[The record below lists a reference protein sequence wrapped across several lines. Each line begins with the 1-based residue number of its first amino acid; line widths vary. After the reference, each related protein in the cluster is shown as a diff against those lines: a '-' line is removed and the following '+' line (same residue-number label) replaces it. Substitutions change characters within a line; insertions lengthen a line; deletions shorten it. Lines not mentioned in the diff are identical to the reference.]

1 MNQNSIQEEFKSRLK
16 SGNACYHSVQNLL
29 SSSLLSK
36 NIKIK
41 IYRIIMLSVVL
52 YGCDT
57 WSLTLREECRLRV
70 VENRVQRKIFGTKR
84 DGVTGEWR
92 KLQDEELNYL
102 YCSPNINRV
111 IKPRRR
117 SAGHVTCMGER
128 RGASRV
134 LVRKPE
140 GKRPLDRP
148 RHRQEDNIKMDL
160 QEVGC
165 GGHRLD

>member
-1 MNQNSIQEEFKSRLK
+1 MNQNSIQEEIKSRLK

-57 WSLTLREECRLRV
+57 WSLIVRKECRLRV
-70 VENRVQRKIFGTKR
+70 FENRVQRKIFGTKR
-84 DGVTGEWR
+84 DGVIGEWR
-92 KLQDEELNYL
+92 KLQDEDLNYL
-102 YCSPNINRV
+102 YCSPNIIHM
-111 IKPRRR
+111 IKSRR

-128 RGASRV
+128 RGACRV
-134 LVRKPE
+134 LVR
-140 GKRPLDRP
+140 
-148 RHRQEDNIKMDL
+148 
-160 QEVGC
+160 
-165 GGHRLD
+165 

>member
-1 MNQNSIQEEFKSRLK
+1 MDQNSIEEEIKSRLK

-29 SSSLLSK
+29 SSRSLSK

-57 WSLTLREECRLRV
+57 WSLTMREECRLRV
-70 VENRVQRKIFGTKR
+70 FQNSVQRKIFGTKS
-84 DGVTGEWR
+84 DGATGEWR

-102 YCSPNINRV
+102 YCSPNIIRM
-111 IKPRRR
+111 IKSRRR
-117 SAGHVTCMGER
+117 SAGHVTCIGER
-128 RGASRV
+128 RGACRV

-140 GKRPLDRP
+140 GKRPLGRP
-148 RHRQEDNIKMDL
+148 RH
-160 QEVGC
+160 G
-165 GGHRLD
+165 

>member
-1 MNQNSIQEEFKSRLK
+1 
-16 SGNACYHSVQNLL
+16 
-29 SSSLLSK
+29 
-36 NIKIK
+36 
-41 IYRIIMLSVVL
+41 
-52 YGCDT
+52 
-57 WSLTLREECRLRV
+57 
-70 VENRVQRKIFGTKR
+70 VQRKIFGTKR

-117 SAGHVTCMGER
+117 SAGHATCMGER

-140 GKRPLDRP
+140 GKRPLGRH

-165 GGHRLD
+165 RGQGLD